1 MTYDF
6 KPSQN
11 YSRQCVT
18 FLKEFFT
25 YAAIKIVHSVDNL
38 LLSLIQM
45 NNGVQLNF
53 NRNKKCISELNK
65 ISPKAFKNGT
75 TDSEEHS

>member
-1 MTYDF
+1 MKYDF

-25 YAAIKIVHSVDNL
+25 YTAIKIVRSVDYL
-38 LLSLIQM
+38 LLSLILM
-45 NNGVQLNF
+45 SNGVQLNF
-53 NRNKKCISELNK
+53 NRNKKCISE
-65 ISPKAFKNGT
+65 PA
-75 TDSEEHS
+75 E

>member
-11 YSRQCVT
+11 YSRQCAT

-25 YAAIKIVHSVDNL
+25 YTSTKIARSVDYL

>member
-1 MTYDF
+1 MKYDF

-25 YAAIKIVHSVDNL
+25 YTSIKIVRSVDYL
-38 LLSLIQM
+38 LLSLILM
-45 NNGVQLNF
+45 SNGVQLNF
-53 NRNKKCISELNK
+53 NRNKKCISE
-65 ISPKAFKNGT
+65 PA
-75 TDSEEHS
+75 E